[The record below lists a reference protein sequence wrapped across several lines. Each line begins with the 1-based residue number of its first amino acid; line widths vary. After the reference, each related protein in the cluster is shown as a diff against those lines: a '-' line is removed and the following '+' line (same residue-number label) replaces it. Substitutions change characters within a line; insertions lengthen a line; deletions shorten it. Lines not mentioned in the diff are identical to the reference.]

1 MKIAIFTE
9 TYPPY
14 INGVATQSYML
25 KKMYEEM
32 GHEVLV
38 VTVGSEKQYK
48 TKLVD
53 GVVYVIGG
61 NFENSYFY

>member
-25 KKMYEEM
+25 KKMYEEL

-38 VTVGSEKQYK
+38 VTVGSEKQRK
-48 TKLVD
+48 TKLVNQMLF
-53 GVVYVIGG
+53 IFKT
-61 NFENSYFY
+61 NLALEK